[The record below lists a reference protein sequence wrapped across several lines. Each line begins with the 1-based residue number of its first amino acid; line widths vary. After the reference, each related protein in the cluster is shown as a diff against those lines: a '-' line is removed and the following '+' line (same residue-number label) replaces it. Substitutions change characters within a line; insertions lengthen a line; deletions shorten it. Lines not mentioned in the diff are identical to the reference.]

1 MTSEYT
7 GKSFLIFFSLIFL
20 QSSLLFAQAINVKK
34 YGAKGDGV
42 TDDYAVLKQVA
53 NKINQDGGGEI
64 FFPKGNYYI
73 AQYHMQDNNLEDI
86 VFKNCNGI
94 TIKGTE
100 AIITLNGNFRRLGDI
115 KKKYSYSSYS
125 AIMPFS
131 FNNCSNIEIDNLEVN
146 GNVNMMTRDE
156 DVKESGGFLLHF
168 ISCRNVTLND
178 LFVHH
183 AQTDGIYINGDCFN
197 FKATNVMSSNNAR
210 QGMSIIRLDTA
221 EFNTCSFKNTGFT
234 GGDYGFHAPGAGVDI
249 EPTAT
254 KSGVHNIRF
263 INCTFESNYGSQLV
277 VGKPTLTTN
286 ITISG
291 CTFKAGISKS
301 THAIVLAAKDVVLEN
316 NDIDCGNSNIFPV
329 WNSLPGSKVIIRNNK
344 IKSSASG
351 IMANT
356 KDTTNDVLIENNTIE
371 YTGTSTI
378 RSYFP
383 YIQSNISFKNNKI
396 IIPEEYQKPQGVS
409 SLIQNAKISQ
419 GNEFYSKGKKLKPR
433 ISYQGTSIIGD

>member
-1 MTSEYT
+1 MPIPTVC
-7 GKSFLIFFSLIFL
+7 KLVLIFACFIFFQSFSLIG
-20 QSSLLFAQAINVKK
+20 QIINVKK
-34 YGAKGDGV
+34 MGAKGDGT
-42 TDDYAVLKQVA
+42 TDDYAALKSVA
-53 NKINQDGGGEI
+53 DKINKDGGGEI

-73 AQYHMQDNNLEDI
+73 GQYHLEGNKVEDI
-86 VFKNCNGI
+86 VFNNCKGI
-94 TIKGTE
+94 VIKGKD
-100 AIITLNGNFRRLGDI
+100 AIITVNGNFHRKADI
-115 KKKYSYSSYS
+115 LKKYSYSSYS

-168 ISCRNVTLND
+168 ISCRNVTLKD

-197 FKATNVMSSNNAR
+197 FSATNVISSNNAR
-210 QGMSIIRLDTA
+210 QGMSIIRLDTGT
-221 EFNTCSFKNTGFT
+221 FKNCTFKNTGFT

-263 INCTFESNYGSQLV
+263 IGCNFESNYGSQLV
-277 VGKPTLTTN
+277 IGKPTLTTN
-286 ITISG
+286 VNISG
-291 CTFKAGISKS
+291 CTIHAGISKS

-329 WNSLPGSKVIIRNNK
+329 WNALPGSRVIIRNNR

-351 IMANT
+351 IMAKT

-371 YTGTSTI
+371 YTGTKTI

-396 IIPEEYQKPQGVS
+396 IIPEEYQKQQGVS
-409 SLIQNAKISQ
+409 SLIQNAKVSK
-419 GNEFYSKGKKLKPR
+419 GNEFFSNGKKVKPR
-433 ISYQGTSIIGD
+433 ISYLGTINIGD